1 MSNTKNKECM
11 AYKNKLKYSMEY
23 NKENVFK
30 KNIMFNK
37 NNETDNLIL
46 EHIEKNK
53 PFNSYVKKLILED
66 MKK

>member
-1 MSNTKNKECM
+1 MANLKNKDCI
-11 AYKNKLKYSMEY
+11 AYKNKVKYTIQY
-23 NKENVFK
+23 NKENTFK
-30 KNIMFNK
+30 KNIIFNK
-37 NNETDNLIL
+37 NSETDKIIL